1 MKQLS
6 TFKSVSSLNFSCC
19 FIKSCEQNSDKN
31 SLHLPLMVQ
40 FNLLFSVDFSQLTG
54 SHHGGTLV
62 VIIIFIYD
70 ALIIIFKIESEI

>member
-1 MKQLS
+1 MEQLS
-6 TFKSVSSLNFSCC
+6 TFKSVSSSNFSCC

-54 SHHGGTLV
+54 SYHGGTLLLL
-62 VIIIFIYD
+62 FFLIYD